1 MCKVGL
7 SLPPPFLPPLPP
19 SLTSSPTYCFGVGL
33 LARAP
38 FFTTLF
44 VGLPLGSCD
53 VALRPGDAALVP
65 GDPALLAGEVA
76 PRVGEE
82 GFCVEDAA
90 FRAGDVA
97 GLREGELA

>member
-44 VGLPLGSCD
+44 VGLPLGSG
-53 VALRPGDAALVP
+53 LRPGDAALVP
-65 GDPALLAGEVA
+65 GGPALLAGDVA
-76 PRVGEE
+76 PRVGEV

-90 FRAGDVA
+90 FRVGDVA